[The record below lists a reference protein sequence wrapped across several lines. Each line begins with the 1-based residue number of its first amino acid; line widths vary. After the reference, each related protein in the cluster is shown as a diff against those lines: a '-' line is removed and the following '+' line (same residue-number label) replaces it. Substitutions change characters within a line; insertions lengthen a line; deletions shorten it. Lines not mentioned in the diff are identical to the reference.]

1 MAEQGRLSKSLKN
14 ARVALFFMI
23 LTFLINF
30 LSRKF
35 FLDGLGPELMGMRT
49 TLSTVLGMLTLSELG
64 IGLAV
69 NTSLHKPLVDK
80 DYKTIN
86 EIVSLLGWLYRWVF
100 TIITLGIIGLM
111 FYLPTLFE
119 GMTTPILYAYL
130 TLGVSYVGTM
140 LSYTVNYKSVILNVD
155 QKSYKVSSIM
165 STASIVK
172 NLIQLAIL
180 RWVPNPYIYWIAM
193 DLGIALLGV
202 YILDR
207 VTRKEYPWLEL
218 SLGRGREYLRR
229 YPEVIRNTKQL
240 SVRQLCNFV
249 MSSTTPWFVFKYV
262 GLTSVTFYDNY
273 KNIIAN
279 VRAIYASAFTNDGP
293 AIANLIAEGDRD
305 KTYSFFWEMYALK
318 QFISGVL
325 MFGIFTFATPF
336 VGVWLGE
343 QYQASAL
350 TLALFCLI
358 SHLDLNRGT
367 IDSYVIGYKLFADVW
382 APLVEGGLMI
392 LFAILLGRTYGLNG
406 LLVGTLLSQA
416 GIHLLWRPYYLYTK
430 GFERSP
436 WLFFSN
442 APKFYLA
449 TISLIGMSQ
458 LALQQLDLKL
468 DGYILIFAH
477 AAWTTLLF
485 ATGLFASYYILSEGF
500 RKVSLRLYNFASS
513 SLQGVINKLKKS

>member
-1 MAEQGRLSKSLKN
+1 MAEQGRLGKSLKN

-49 TLSTVLGMLTLSELG
+49 TLGTVLGMLALSELG

-80 DYKTIN
+80 DYTTIN
-86 EIVSLLGWLYRWVF
+86 EIISLMGWLYRWVF
-100 TIITLGIIGLM
+100 AVVTVGIVGLM
-111 FYLPTLFE
+111 FYLPSLFE
-119 GMTTPILYAYL
+119 GMSTPILYAYL

-155 QKSYKVSSIM
+155 QKGYKVSSIM
-165 STASIVK
+165 STAAIVK

-193 DLGIALLGV
+193 DLGMSLLGV
-202 YILDR
+202 YVLDH
-207 VTRKEYPWLEL
+207 VTRREYPWLKINL
-218 SLGRGREYLRR
+218 RKGREYLRR
-229 YPEVIRNTKQL
+229 YPEIIRNTGQL
-240 SVRQLCNFV
+240 FIHQLATFV
-249 MSSTTPWFVFKYV
+249 MSNATPWFVFKYV

-279 VRAIYASAFTNDGP
+279 VRSIYYSAFTNDGP
-293 AIANLIAEGDRD
+293 ATANLIAEGDRD
-305 KTYSFFWEMYALK
+305 KTYNFFWEMYALK

-325 MFGIFTFATPF
+325 MFGVFTFATPF
-336 VGVWLGE
+336 VAVWLGD
-343 QYQASAL
+343 QYRAGQL
-350 TLALFCLI
+350 TVALFCLI

-367 IDSYVIGYKLFADVW
+367 IDSYIAGYRLFADVW
-382 APLVEGGLMI
+382 APFVEGGLMI
-392 LFAILLGRTYGLNG
+392 LFAILLGSTYGLNG
-406 LLVGTLLSQA
+406 LLSGTFLSQA
-416 GIHLLWRPYYLYTK
+416 GIHLVWRPYYVFTK
-430 GFERSP
+430 GFGRSP

-442 APKFYLA
+442 APKYPLV
-449 TISLIGMSQ
+449 TMGL
-458 LALQQLDLKL
+458 LALSTLGLMQLDLTL
-468 DGYILIFAH
+468 DGYVAIFSH

-485 ATGLFASYYILSEGF
+485 ALGLFVCYYTMSEGF
-500 RKVSLRLYNFASS
+500 RKVSMRLYRLVESVVS
-513 SLQGVINKLKKS
+513 GHLNKRHK